1 MYKRQVSVEDR
12 CHGVQYHDSKLC
24 ASGRQVGG
32 LLSYLSH
39 HPTLRLSVTLFTLS
53 VCHCI
58 HGDATPRLLLLR
70 SSDPALPE
78 FCRRRIFLFHPS
90 PSQRDVQYYAN
101 ERQGHYMPMT
111 ASCVR
116 KVPPFL
122 LRPNS
127 STDFH
132 FFPSFFRSFT
142 TFS

>member
-12 CHGVQYHDSKLC
+12 CHGLQYHDSKLC
-24 ASGRQVGG
+24 VSGRQVGG

-39 HPTLRLSVTLFTLS
+39 HVLLSGCLSLCLSVTAFT
-53 VCHCI
+53 
-58 HGDATPRLLLLR
+58 ATPRQGCYYYDPRTLLFLSSVAAGFFYSIRHLR
-70 SSDPALPE
+70 NVMCSTTQTNG
-78 FCRRRIFLFHPS
+78 RGR
-90 PSQRDVQYYAN
+90 
-101 ERQGHYMPMT
+101 HYMPMT

-122 LRPNS
+122 LRPNT

-132 FFPSFFRSFT
+132 SFPSFFRSFT